1 MVRNY
6 TSYGF
11 SRFISM
17 NKLNISNL
25 ISIQENMTVFNSNNK
40 ITPSTEVLFRI
51 SHRLFHV
58 ILQKTYKKCISFL
71 IP

>member
-25 ISIQENMTVFNSNNK
+25 ISIQENMTVFNSNK
-40 ITPSTEVLFRI
+40 KLLHLLRSYLG
-51 SHRLFHV
+51 FH
-58 ILQKTYKKCISFL
+58 IGYFM
-71 IP
+71 